1 MNLVKIAAIIALMV
15 ALAAAVYLGYESTVV
30 RERYKAANLACRN
43 CTAVKEAVAAN
54 WRVVESNIELLKA
67 KGKHREAEK
76 FARDHAGEKP
86 LDIDVPC
93 SDCDIP
99 APDYSMPSAVAA
111 VGLIASRVLF
121 GAVKPRK

>member
-1 MNLVKIAAIIALMV
+1 MNLTKAAAVLALMV
-15 ALAAAVYLGYESTVV
+15 ALAAAADLIYESTVV
-30 RERYKAANLACRN
+30 RNRYNSAHLSCMN
-43 CTAVKEAVAAN
+43 CTAVKEALAAN

-67 KGKHREAEK
+67 KGENREAEK
-76 FARDHAGEKP
+76 FARDHAAEKP
-86 LDIDVPC
+86 ISIDVPC
-93 SDCDIP
+93 LDCDTP